1 MTESITEL
9 SALRERVRGWKH
21 EGLRVALVRLVAA
34 GLIET
39 AGRGA
44 YRLGP
49 NASSLAADVAGWRQA
64 EQHLRPWRGDWI
76 AGFTWLRRD
85 GDRLTLDGAH
95 AGARFFV
102 RGQDPLEIPAPA
114 DLSPLLAPTAA

>member
-1 MTESITEL
+1 MPANPRHLVLNLLLGHGGEAL
-9 SALRERVRGWKH
+9 SAREAVSSCALFGIQ
-21 EGLRVALVRLVAA
+21 ENSLRVALVRLVAA

-64 EQHLRPWRGDWI
+64 EQHL
-76 AGFTWLRRD
+76 
-85 GDRLTLDGAH
+85 
-95 AGARFFV
+95 
-102 RGQDPLEIPAPA
+102 
-114 DLSPLLAPTAA
+114 

>member
-1 MTESITEL
+1 MANATARASPSEVQACST
-9 SALRERVRGWKH
+9 ALAAPCDPGSTHQGETRE
-21 EGLRVALVRLVAA
+21 ERLAQF
-34 GLIET
+34 LEEN
-39 AGRGA
+39 
-44 YRLGP
+44 LGP
-49 NASSLAADVAGWRQA
+49 VLGMR
-64 EQHLRPWRGDWI
+64 EG
-76 AGFTWLRRD
+76 TWLRRD